1 MAEKKEKEI
10 SVEAKLRALF
20 DLQLV
25 KSEIDKIKTLRGE
38 LPLEVQ
44 DLEDEIEGL
53 RTRVS
58 NLENEIAETTSNIEK
73 RKIEIEENKAA
84 ISKYTEQQN
93 NVKNNREYENLAK
106 EIEYQQLNIQLC
118 EKKIK
123 EFQASVKDRR
133 DDLAKADDLI
143 KGRSLDL
150 EQKKQELEAIVSET
164 KQQEDKL
171 REEAKNHES
180 LIEPRYLSAFEKI
193 RKNARNGLAVV
204 RVVRNACGGC
214 FNQIP
219 PQRRIDI
226 AQRNK
231 IIVCEYCGRIM
242 VNLALGNEEVKKTGY
257 GTTLVDEQGISQRV
271 RLLGTAALRGD

>member
-58 NLENEIAETTSNIEK
+58 NLEREIAEANSNVES
-73 RKIEIEENKAA
+73 RKLEIEENKSA
-84 ISKYTEQQN
+84 IGKYSEQQN

-106 EIEYQQLNIQLC
+106 EIEYQQLNVQLC

-123 EFQASVKDRR
+123 EFQQVAKDKRE
-133 DDLAKADDLI
+133 
-143 KGRSLDL
+143 DL
-150 EQKKQELEAIVSET
+150 ERTKQLIEGRTMDLNQKKEELEAIVSET
-164 KQQEDKL
+164 KQQEEKL
-171 REEAKNHES
+171 REEAKNHEA
-180 LIEPRYLSAFEKI
+180 LIEPRYLNAFDKI

-204 RVVRNACGGC
+204 RVLRNACGGC

-231 IIVCEYCGRIM
+231 VIVCEYCGRIM
-242 VNLALGNEEVKKTGY
+242 VDLDLGNEEVKKTGY
-257 GTTLVDEQGISQRV
+257 GTFAECAEEKAPVTKGKKK
-271 RLLGTAALRGD
+271 AASKE

>member
-123 EFQASVKDRR
+123 EFQANVKDRR
-133 DDLAKADDLI
+133 DDLEKADDLI

-242 VNLALGNEEVKKTGY
+242 VDLALGNEEVKKTGY
-257 GTTLVDEQGISQRV
+257 GTTLVDETEPVAPVKKGKKS
-271 RLLGTAALRGD
+271 AAKD

>member
-58 NLENEIAETTSNIEK
+58 NLEKEIADANSSIES
-73 RKIEIEENKAA
+73 RKLEIEENKAA

-93 NVKNNREYENLAK
+93 DVKNNREYENLAK
-106 EIEYQQLNIQLC
+106 EIEYQQLNITLC

-123 EFQASVKDRR
+123 EFSQLCR
-133 DDLAKADDLI
+133 DKQEDLEKANTLI
-143 KGRSLDL
+143 EGRSIDLDH
-150 EQKKQELEAIVSET
+150 KKKELEDIVSET
-164 KQQEDKL
+164 KQQEEKL
-171 REEAKNHES
+171 REEAKNHEG
-180 LIEPRYLSAFEKI
+180 LIEERYLTAFDKI
-193 RKNARNGLAVV
+193 RKNAKNGLAVV
-204 RVVRNACGGC
+204 RVIKSACGGC

-226 AQRNK
+226 GQRNK

-242 VNLALGNEEVKKTGY
+242 VDLDLGNEEVRKTGY
-257 GTTLVDEQGISQRV
+257 GTVIEENVES
-271 RLLGTAALRGD
+271 ALPTKGRSRKA

>member
-58 NLENEIAETTSNIEK
+58 NLEKEIADANSSIES

-123 EFQASVKDRR
+123 EFQQLGKDKRE
-133 DDLAKADDLI
+133 DLEKANMLI
-143 KGRSLDL
+143 EGRSIDLD
-150 EQKKQELEAIVSET
+150 QKKKELEAIVSET
-164 KQQEDKL
+164 KQQEEKL
-171 REEAKNHES
+171 REEAKSHEAM
-180 LIEPRYLSAFEKI
+180 IEERYLNAFDKI
-193 RKNARNGLAVV
+193 RKNAKNGLAVV
-204 RVVRNACGGC
+204 RVIRNACGGC

-242 VNLALGNEEVKKTGY
+242 VDLDLGNEEVKKTGY
-257 GTTLVDEQGISQRV
+257 GLVIEEAV
-271 RLLGTAALRGD
+271 EAAPVTKGKKKAASKE

>member
-58 NLENEIAETTSNIEK
+58 NLEAEISESTSNIEK

-93 NVKNNREYENLAK
+93 NVKNNREYENLSK

-123 EFQASVKDRR
+123 EFQANVKDRR
-133 DDLAKADDLI
+133 DDLEKANDLI
-143 KGRSLDL
+143 KGRSIDL
-150 EQKKQELEAIVSET
+150 NQKKQELEAIVSET

-171 REEAKNHES
+171 REEAKAHEA
-180 LIEPRYLSAFEKI
+180 LIEPRYLSAFDKI

-242 VNLALGNEEVKKTGY
+242 VDLALGNEEVKKTGY
-257 GTTLVDEQGISQRV
+257 GITLADETES
-271 RLLGTAALRGD
+271 AAPVKKGKKSAAKD

>member
-242 VNLALGNEEVKKTGY
+242 VDLALGNEEVKKTGY
-257 GTTLVDEQGISQRV
+257 GTTLVDETEPVAPVKKGKKS
-271 RLLGTAALRGD
+271 AAKD

>member
-150 EQKKQELEAIVSET
+150 DQKKQELEAIVSET

-204 RVVRNACGGC
+204 RVRNACGGC

-242 VNLALGNEEVKKTGY
+242 VDLALGNEEVKKTGY
-257 GTTLVDEQGISQRV
+257 GTTLVDETEPVAPVKKGKKS
-271 RLLGTAALRGD
+271 AAKD

>member
-150 EQKKQELEAIVSET
+150 DQKKQELEAIVSET

-242 VNLALGNEEVKKTGY
+242 VDLALGNEEVKKTGY
-257 GTTLVDEQGISQRV
+257 GTTLVDETEPVAPVKKGKKS
-271 RLLGTAALRGD
+271 AAKD

>member
-1 MAEKKEKEI
+1 MAKEI

-25 KSEIDKIKTLRGE
+25 RSEIDKIKTLRGE

-53 RTRVS
+53 RTRVGK
-58 NLENEIAETTSNIEK
+58 LEEDIKNANSEIE
-73 RKIEIEENKAA
+73 RKKIAIEENKAA
-84 ISKYTEQQN
+84 IGKYKEQLD
-93 NVKNNREYENLAK
+93 NVRNNREYENLEK
-106 EIEYQQLNIQLC
+106 EIEYEGLEIQLS

-123 EFQASVKDRR
+123 DI
-133 DDLAKADDLI
+133 LAQI
-143 KGRSLDL
+143 KTMKEDL
-150 EQKKQELEAIVSET
+150 EKANETIEGRNIDLSQKKEELEAIISET
-164 KQQEDKL
+164 QQQEEKL
-171 REEAKNHES
+171 RDEAKKHES
-180 LIEPRYLSAFEKI
+180 MIEERYLTAFDKI

-204 RVVRNACGGC
+204 RVTRDACGGC
-214 FNQIP
+214 HNQIP

-242 VNLALGNEEVKKTGY
+242 VDLALGNEEVKKTGY
-257 GTTLVDEQGISQRV
+257 GEMIETDEVKVSTTRK
-271 RLLGTAALRGD
+271 RAARK